1 MKPAVTCAVVALAS
15 VALSSQA
22 PSPTFEVASV
32 KRSTS
37 DGSSGG
43 VRPGPDGITARGA
56 SLFLLIRVAY
66 NLQDHQIQGPG
77 WLRDDRYDIVA
88 KASAPVSGQEPLR
101 LMLQALL
108 AERFKLVVRQEQQP
122 RPVYALTAPDGGRKL
137 RKVEDTGRGGASAGD
152 GQLAFTATT
161 MRGLASRLG
170 QILQQPVV
178 DATQLEGAYDF
189 VLTWQPGDGQD
200 ASLLTAV
207 REQLGLILESRRMP
221 VDTLVVDRAE
231 RNPIE
236 N

>member
-1 MKPAVTCAVVALAS
+1 MKPTLTCALIALAS
-15 VALSSQA
+15 VALSSQV
-22 PSPTFEVASV
+22 PSPTFVVASV

-37 DGSSGG
+37 DGSTGG

-66 NLQDHQIQGPG
+66 NLQDHQIEGPG

-108 AERFKLVVRQEQQP
+108 ADRFKLVVRRQQLL
-122 RPVYALTAPDGGRKL
+122 RPVYALTAPEGGRKL
-137 RKVEDTGRGGASAGD
+137 HKVEDTGRGGTSAGD
-152 GQLAFTATT
+152 GQLAFTATR
-161 MRGLASRLG
+161 MPGLASRLA

-189 VLTWQPGDGQD
+189 ILTWQQGDSQD
-200 ASLLTAV
+200 ASLFTAV

-221 VDTLVVDRAE
+221 VDTLVIERGE